1 LAQYTQDRNEFL
13 LVKVEEK
20 GKTEQNNIVVG
31 VLSEYEPKN
40 NKAYSKLLLQQPIAQ
55 EIVVMTN
62 KSTSHSSYL

>member
-1 LAQYTQDRNEFL
+1 M
-13 LVKVEEK
+13 KVEEK